1 MLTGCH
7 WLREGNGKKKGR
19 NGQIPLGMEEQRA
32 WNGLTTIHFYLRE
45 GYFGSALS
53 ECEKRLIE
61 SNEPHLAILRGL
73 TLVFLGGPLLLF
85 HFFICHYCLLSIR

>member
-1 MLTGCH
+1 MG
-7 WLREGNGKKKGR
+7 
-19 NGQIPLGMEEQRA
+19 EQRA

-61 SNEPHLAILRGL
+61 SNEPRLVVLRGL
-73 TLVFLGGPLLLF
+73 TLVFLGEPLFIF
-85 HFFICHYCLLSIR
+85 HRFYFPLWFIIDQMMISKK